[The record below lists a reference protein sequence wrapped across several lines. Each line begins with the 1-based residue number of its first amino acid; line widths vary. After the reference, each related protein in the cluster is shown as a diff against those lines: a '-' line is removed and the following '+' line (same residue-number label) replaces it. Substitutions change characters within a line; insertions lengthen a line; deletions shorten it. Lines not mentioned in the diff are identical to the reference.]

1 MVSSSKQTKNSIK
14 LSWKAAS
21 GTSQYIV
28 YGNKCGK
35 GNKFKRITALSS
47 SGRSFNVKQAA
58 GAKLKKGVYY
68 KFIVI
73 AVDSGNNVI
82 SSSKI
87 VHVSTAGNKKAANP
101 KKVVVKAKVNA
112 KGKKIKKAKALSK
125 TVIKKGKTVALKS
138 SFTKAKK
145 TKVKKHAGIRY
156 ESSNPAVASVSS
168 KGKIKGL
175 KKGKAVIY
183 AFAQNG
189 INKKVKI
196 TVK

>member
-58 GAKLKKGVYY
+58 GAKLKK
-68 KFIVI
+68 
-73 AVDSGNNVI
+73 
-82 SSSKI
+82 
-87 VHVSTAGNKKAANP
+87 
-101 KKVVVKAKVNA
+101 
-112 KGKKIKKAKALSK
+112 
-125 TVIKKGKTVALKS
+125 
-138 SFTKAKK
+138 
-145 TKVKKHAGIRY
+145 HAGIRY

-175 KKGKAVIY
+175 KKGKVVIY